1 MNSNATVESESCTV
15 ASSIVDSRSNSMSSV
30 SSTESIHKK
39 MNNDK
44 QGHFVDDS
52 IEAEM
57 IRKKAMQQLI
67 WRKTRT
73 ISIDSQEA
81 TPRYT
86 VPVKDLRNI
95 RAISID
101 SQEETPR
108 YSIPI
113 STLPIRKRDI
123 YEPIIRQDTPTI
135 SYIEKLIDKK

>member
-15 ASSIVDSRSNSMSSV
+15 ASSIADSRSNSMSSV

-57 IRKKAMQQLI
+57 IYRKAMQQLS

-73 ISIDSQEA
+73 ISVDSQEA

-86 VPVKDLRNI
+86 IPVNNI
-95 RAISID
+95 
-101 SQEETPR
+101 
-108 YSIPI
+108 
-113 STLPIRKRDI
+113 PIRKRDI
-123 YEPIIRQDTPTI
+123 YEPIIRRDTPTVSHI
-135 SYIEKLIDKK
+135 QKIKDKKIIDKT

>member
-1 MNSNATVESESCTV
+1 MNSNTTVESESSTV

-73 ISIDSQEA
+73 ISIDSQE
-81 TPRYT
+81 
-86 VPVKDLRNI
+86 
-95 RAISID
+95 
-101 SQEETPR
+101 ETPR

>member
-15 ASSIVDSRSNSMSSV
+15 ASSIADSRSNSMSSV

-57 IRKKAMQQLI
+57 IYRKAMQQLS

-73 ISIDSQEA
+73 ISVDSQEA

-86 VPVKDLRNI
+86 IPVNNI
-95 RAISID
+95 
-101 SQEETPR
+101 
-108 YSIPI
+108 
-113 STLPIRKRDI
+113 PIRKRDI
-123 YEPIIRQDTPTI
+123 YEPIIRRDTPTVSHI
-135 SYIEKLIDKK
+135 QKIIDKKIIDKT